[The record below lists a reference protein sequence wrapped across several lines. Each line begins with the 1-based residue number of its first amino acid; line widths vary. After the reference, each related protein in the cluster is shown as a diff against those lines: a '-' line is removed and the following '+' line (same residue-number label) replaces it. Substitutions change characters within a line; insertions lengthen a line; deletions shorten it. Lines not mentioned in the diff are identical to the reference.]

1 VTHDARFKSLL
12 RTSGLL
18 RAFFQAFL
26 PEVHGFVDFD
36 HIEFVDKERFTL
48 ESKRRTGDLLVKT
61 KFRGEDA
68 AFLIHLEHEAQA
80 RPDMALRLLQYFLLD
95 WRDFD
100 MPVYPVAVLSHPE
113 PNPRSKSPLLLQ
125 IRNEEILRFRF
136 AVVDLGRMSAR
147 EYANKPNAA
156 AAALASRMSVDP
168 SERVDLA
175 VDFLRTTSKANLDR
189 KAREAAWNF
198 FFSYQKFKGEE
209 GLKLQRELS
218 NMVGMEKI
226 PREILAHNPL
236 VRFGMESGKSKW
248 LSKGL
253 NKGLREG
260 RQQQGAALV
269 LRLLTRRFG
278 AVSPAQE
285 KVICK
290 LPLAGIESL
299 AEALLDF
306 RSKTDLARWLR
317 RNRSADPR

>member
-1 VTHDARFKSLL
+1 MTHDARFKSLL

-248 LSKGL
+248 L
-253 NKGLREG
+253 REG

-317 RNRSADPR
+317 HNRSADPR